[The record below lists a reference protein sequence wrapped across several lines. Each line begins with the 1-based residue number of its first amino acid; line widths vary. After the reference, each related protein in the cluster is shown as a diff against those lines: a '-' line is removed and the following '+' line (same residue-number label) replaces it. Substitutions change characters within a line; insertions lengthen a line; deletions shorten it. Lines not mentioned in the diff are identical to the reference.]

1 MIVHVYIFYIIIYHY
16 TSCYFIIPYQ
26 MHFPVIQF
34 WEALLICFLSQSSL
48 RFNWDPHPR
57 NHLWWMDGSFLVFVN
72 FTWFHHI
79 NDITGKHLVLP
90 ALVGGHLR
98 MCWKR
103 GKKWEFFT
111 SWLTSCC
118 IYSKGTC
125 ASLLHII
132 IIIKPFLKI
141 FNECR
146 SLTGVGELNPY
157 WRSSMNVEVE
167 RGWEN

>member
-1 MIVHVYIFYIIIYHY
+1 MNSIIYIYMIVHVYIFYIIIYHY

-103 GKKWEFFT
+103 GKKMGVFYIMANFMLYIQQRDLCE
-111 SWLTSCC
+111 
-118 IYSKGTC
+118 
-125 ASLLHII
+125 
-132 IIIKPFLKI
+132 
-141 FNECR
+141 
-146 SLTGVGELNPY
+146 SLTHHHHQTLLEDLQ
-157 WRSSMNVEVE
+157 WM
-167 RGWEN
+167 